1 MNQKQ
6 IEKQT
11 GKQVAKQAEKQV
23 EKDPET
29 ERFYKISYFIIPIP
43 IIAGLIFAAYVLITE
58 DSRNEAFCAT
68 AKSENSYLKMPL
80 DKSDFISLDDTTLD
94 VCKDRDDDIDGG
106 DGYKLGQVRWFVCK
120 GTICGKGWETILSQ
134 K

>member
-1 MNQKQ
+1 MKQKP
-6 IEKQT
+6 IEKQAGT
-11 GKQVAKQAEKQV
+11 QAEKQV

-58 DSRNEAFCAT
+58 DSRNEAFCVT
-68 AKSENSYLKMPL
+68 AKSESNFLKMPL
-80 DKSDFISLDDTTLD
+80 EKSDFISLDDTTLD
-94 VCKDRDDDIDGG
+94 VCKDKDDDIDDG
-106 DGYKLGQVRWFVCK
+106 DGYKSGKVRWFVCK
-120 GTICGKGWETILSQ
+120 GTSCGKGWETILSQ